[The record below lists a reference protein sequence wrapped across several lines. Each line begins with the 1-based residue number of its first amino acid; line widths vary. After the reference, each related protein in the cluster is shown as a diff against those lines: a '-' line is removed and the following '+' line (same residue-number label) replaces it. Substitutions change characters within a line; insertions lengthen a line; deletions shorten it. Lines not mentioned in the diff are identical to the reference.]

1 MAEQIAIFIP
11 AFITLFVIIDP
22 VGLAPIFAG
31 LTDGTSVR
39 HQRKMAIKGTIVG
52 TFIML
57 FFAFAGE
64 PFLGALGISMY
75 AMRVAGGIMLFI
87 IALEMVFEKRNERK
101 QENAE
106 KLEEQFDDISV
117 FPVAIPLI
125 SGPGSIASIMLLMTA
140 QQDNVEGQM
149 IVMVAMVTVLV
160 LTLIAFLLAVPLMKF
175 LGETV
180 SVVITRVLGV
190 VLAALAAQF
199 VLDGIKTAF
208 LG

>member
-1 MAEQIAIFIP
+1 MQEYLTIFIP
-11 AFITLFVIIDP
+11 AFTTLFVIIDP
-22 VGLAPIFAG
+22 IGLAPIFAG
-31 LTDGTSVR
+31 LTDGTSAK
-39 HQRKMAIKGTIVG
+39 HQRKMALKGTVVA

-57 FFAFAGE
+57 FFAIAGE
-64 PFLGALGISMY
+64 PFLGALGIKMY
-75 AMRVAGGIMLFI
+75 AMRVAGGIMLFF
-87 IALEMVFEKRNERK
+87 IAMEMVFEKRNERK

-125 SGPGSIASIMLLMTA
+125 SGPGSIATIMLLMSA
-140 QQDNVEGQM
+140 QQDNFEGQM
-149 IVMVAMVTVLV
+149 VVISAMVSVIA

-180 SVVITRVLGV
+180 SIIITRVLGV

-199 VLDGIKTAF
+199 VIDGIRVAF
-208 LG
+208 G